1 MSWSFYD
8 ANGKIL
14 QGILGG
20 AVDTTG
26 LADDAVTYAKLQNL
40 ATADRVLGSEST
52 GVIGEV
58 QIVPDMIASD
68 AVTTVKILDANVTL
82 AKLATDTYASIT
94 NRGIVELAIGTEVTT
109 GTSATLAVTPDGLA
123 GSVRFGT
130 RYIQCVVF
138 DSGTDIAEGNGKF
151 FFHVPAGLDTMDLV
165 EAHARVATVGSGSTV
180 DIDFFLNHST
190 TNASTGNDMLDAHLT
205 IDDGELDSSNAA
217 TAVTFEGSYKQ
228 VNTNDMI
235 RIDVDGNGGDSTIA
249 KGLIVTMGFRL
260 P

>member
-94 NRGIVELAIGTEVTT
+94 NRGIVELAIG
-109 GTSATLAVTPDGLA
+109 
-123 GSVRFGT
+123 FGT